1 MWIFSDVAQ
10 GLMAIGI
17 FLAVV
22 DVLAFGFATLF
33 LTLIGSGLLTTGVLI
48 NFNVLTTEPTSLLIS
63 ITVFSLLYAALLWKP
78 LKRLQDIK
86 LTKKVKSD
94 LSGMSFVIDQD
105 ISIEYPGT
113 YHYSGIEWR
122 VETIADISRGSEVE
136 VVELDVGVM
145 KVRLK
150 A

>member
-1 MWIFSDVAQ
+1 MWIFSDIAQ

-33 LTLIGSGLLTTGVLI
+33 LTLIGLGLLTTG
-48 NFNVLTTEPTSLLIS
+48 LLIHFDILAAQAAPILVS
-63 ITVFSLLYAALLWKP
+63 ITVFSLLYAGLLWKP
-78 LKRLQDIK
+78 LKQLQDIK

-94 LSGMSFVIDQD
+94 LSGMSFVLDQD

-113 YHYSGIEWR
+113 YHYSGIDWR
-122 VETIADISRGSEVE
+122 VETVADISRGSEVE
-136 VVELDVGVM
+136 VVELQVGVM
-145 KVRLK
+145 KVKIK